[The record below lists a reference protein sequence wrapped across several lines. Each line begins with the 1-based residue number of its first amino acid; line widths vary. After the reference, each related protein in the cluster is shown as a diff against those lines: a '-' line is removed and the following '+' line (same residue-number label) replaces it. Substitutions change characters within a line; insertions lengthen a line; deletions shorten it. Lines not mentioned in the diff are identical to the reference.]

1 MSDWDVAGVTE
12 MLKEYTSPASSEIE
26 RMERE
31 MKEAMVRA
39 EMDKM
44 RIMSSPTITV
54 SEPTISTKTTASEV
68 LDRLAQVERH
78 IEELTSLLE
87 LLLENKNNE

>member
-1 MSDWDVAGVTE
+1 MSDWDLPDISKMMSAC
-12 MLKEYTSPASSEIE
+12 TSPASSEIE

-31 MKEAMVRA
+31 IKEAMVRA

-44 RIMSSPTITV
+44 KIMSSPTITV

-68 LDRLAQVERH
+68 LVRLDQVERH